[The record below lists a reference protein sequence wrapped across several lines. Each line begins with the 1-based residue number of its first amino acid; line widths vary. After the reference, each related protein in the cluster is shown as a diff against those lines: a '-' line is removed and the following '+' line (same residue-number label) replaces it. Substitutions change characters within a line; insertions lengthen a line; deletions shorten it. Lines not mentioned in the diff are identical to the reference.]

1 MARQT
6 PAILPLATA
15 LASLASVP
23 ATVDDAV
30 AKTPDDASSATISQN
45 NAVAQTGRANLVFKA
60 GEDLLGL
67 IITQQADG
75 TIIAQHESHASHAS
89 HASHHSHYSGN

>member
-6 PAILPLATA
+6 PVILPLATA

-30 AKTPDDASSATISQN
+30 AKTGDSPGAASAQKNS
-45 NAVAQTGRANLVFKA
+45 VAQTGRANLIFKA